1 MIYSSG
7 VKINPIL
14 GSGFRILERVVGFFT
29 LVRKTARKTVYLIQ
43 ITWNLAQ
50 YMFGL

>member
-14 GSGFRILERVVGFFT
+14 GRGFRTLERVVGFLT
-29 LVRKTARKTVYLIQ
+29 LARKTARKTVYFTQ